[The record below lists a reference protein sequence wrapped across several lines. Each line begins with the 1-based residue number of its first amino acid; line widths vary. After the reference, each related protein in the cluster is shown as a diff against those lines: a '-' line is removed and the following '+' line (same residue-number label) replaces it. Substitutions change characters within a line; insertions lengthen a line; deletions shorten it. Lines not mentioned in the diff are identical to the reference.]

1 MIAPDHAPRLRDY
14 ATILRQSWLV
24 IVSATILAGGAGFWV
39 AQTRDTTYT
48 AHVPVFATVPGAP
61 EPRSAFSGSR
71 DALARMQGYSALA
84 VSQQVLARTIA
95 ERNLATTPRQLAER
109 VTAAVTPGSV
119 LLDVGV
125 DDTSRQQAMATAD
138 ALARNLVGV
147 SRELEWSAQGPTG
160 ELIPVGSASAV
171 EVRADAGRYV
181 TLGAVLGCVLSC
193 VLLLARGIRGATL
206 LTTGQLDH
214 VVVEAIGEANR

>member
-1 MIAPDHAPRLRDY
+1 MIAPPHAPRLRDY
-14 ATILRQSWLV
+14 AAILRQSWLV
-24 IVSATILAGGAGFWV
+24 IVSATVLAGAAGFWV

-48 AHVPVFATVPGAP
+48 AHVPVFAMVPGAP

-95 ERNLATTPRQLAER
+95 ERNLATTPRRLAEQ
-109 VTAAVTPGSV
+109 VTAQVTPGSV

-125 DDTSRQQAMATAD
+125 SDTSGQQAVSTAD

-147 SRELEWSAQGPTG
+147 ARELEWSAQGPTG

-171 EVRADAGRYV
+171 EVRAAAGRYV
-181 TLGAVLGCVLSC
+181 TLGAVLGFVLSC
-193 VLLLARGIRGATL
+193 VLVLARGIRGATV
-206 LTTGQLDH
+206 LTTAQLDH
-214 VVVEAIGEANR
+214 VVVDAMGEAQR

>member
-1 MIAPDHAPRLRDY
+1 MIAPAHAPRLRDY
-14 ATILRQSWLV
+14 VAILRQSWLV
-24 IVSATILAGGAGFWV
+24 IVSATVLAGAAGFWV
-39 AQTRDTTYT
+39 AQTRHTTYT
-48 AHVPVFATVPGAP
+48 AHVPVFAMVPGAP

-95 ERNLATTPRQLAER
+95 ERNLATTPRRLAEQ
-109 VTAAVTPGSV
+109 VTAQVTPGSV

-125 DDTSRQQAMATAD
+125 SDTSRPQAVATAD

-147 SRELEWSAQGPTG
+147 ARELEWSAQGPTG

-171 EVRADAGRYV
+171 EVRAAAGRYV
-181 TLGAVLGCVLSC
+181 TLGAVLGFVLSC
-193 VLLLARGIRGATL
+193 VLVLARGIRGATV

-214 VVVEAIGEANR
+214 VVVDAMGEAHR